1 MHIKK
6 FSSFLFQQINTNKV
20 VLASGAWSRD
30 IAKTIGVEIPTMVN
44 KHSYIVSEIIPG
56 ISAYPNV
63 RHYDYQ
69 LYFKVSICIVLH
81 TLVLVFLLSTTITQ
95 YFFGSICNNSVQVTS
110 FDL

>member
-1 MHIKK
+1 MHLKK

-69 LYFKVSICIVLH
+69 LYFKVSRIHDCMYH
-81 TLVLVFLLSTTITQ
+81 FLFIFVIQ
-95 YFFGSICNNSVQVTS
+95 A
-110 FDL
+110 

>member
-69 LYFKVSICIVLH
+69 LYFKVSI
-81 TLVLVFLLSTTITQ
+81 VLVFLLSTTITQ
-95 YFFGSICNNSVQVTS
+95 FWKHM
-110 FDL
+110 